1 MNPITEEWF
10 DRAKE
15 DLDVALE
22 IISKEHLTNMVA
34 FHSQQAVEKTLKGI
48 IEEYEIGFVKTH
60 NLELLLGMVLKQ
72 MSLDLDLNII
82 KRLDEVYIST
92 RYPGDL
98 GLLPSGRPTIQ
109 DAKELFD
116 FADALY
122 HDVKNLLENSTEK
135 GPEDN
140 KSNELKD

>member
-48 IEEYEIGFVKTH
+48 IEEFEIGFVKTH
-60 NLELLLGMVLKQ
+60 NLERLLGMVLKQ

-98 GLLPSGRPTIQ
+98 GLLPSGKPTIQ

-122 HDVKNLLENSTEK
+122 HDVKNLLEQSTEK
-135 GPEDN
+135 GLEDN
-140 KSNELKD
+140 KSNDVKD